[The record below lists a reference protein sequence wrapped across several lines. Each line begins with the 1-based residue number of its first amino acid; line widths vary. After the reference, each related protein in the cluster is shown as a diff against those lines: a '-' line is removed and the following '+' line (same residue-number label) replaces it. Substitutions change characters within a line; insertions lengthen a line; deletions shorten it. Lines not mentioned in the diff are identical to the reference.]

1 LDISTAINTGYCG
14 RMSINQEAFKTEP
27 AALASRAYRTL
38 PAIAS
43 LLYPGLVWCGPAVY
57 PPLLL
62 MSFLPPVLCFVAAR
76 RLGVIERFPLAS
88 RVAYFGVGAPALFTF
103 LGGWLDSQKALPF
116 HRLGVWNSVGVWIL
130 LWAALAL
137 AVFLERP
144 SQRPERSPAR
154 SRTRLAFVHG
164 VSATLLV
171 AFVLVHLLNHLL
183 GAWSGSLHIAFMTAA
198 RVVYRFPLFEAT
210 LAIFLLFQMGSG
222 LALLWRKLG
231 DPITSWRDTL
241 RAASGAYLALFLL
254 SHLSAVFRAH
264 YLRHVDTNWIWLT
277 SDNLLT
283 SAWSA
288 RLVPYYFLSIVAF
301 GAHVSCALHRVLL
314 GHEVKETLADRAFS
328 VIAWS
333 TGAGAVIIMTGL
345 IGASMKN

>member
-1 LDISTAINTGYCG
+1 MASQAANI
-14 RMSINQEAFKTEP
+14 EP
-27 AALASRAYRTL
+27 AVLASRTYRTL

-62 MSFLPPVLCFVAAR
+62 LSLLPTVLCLAAAR
-76 RLGVIERFPLAS
+76 RSGVMDGFPLAL
-88 RVAYFGVGAPALFTF
+88 RVTHLGIGAPALFTL

-116 HRLGVWNSVGVWIL
+116 HRIGVWNSVGVWIL
-130 LWAALAL
+130 LWTALAL

-144 SQRPERSPAR
+144 SEWPERSPAH

-171 AFVLVHLLNHLL
+171 SFVLVHLLNHLL

-198 RVVYRFPLFEAT
+198 RVIYRYPLFEPV

-222 LALLWRKLG
+222 FVLLWRKLG
-231 DPITSWRDTL
+231 NSVTSWLDPL
-241 RAASGAYLALFLL
+241 RTASGAYLALFLL

-264 YLRHVDTNWIWLT
+264 HLRHQDTNWTWLT
-277 SDNLLT
+277 SSNLLMDD
-283 SAWSA
+283 WSA
-288 RLVPYYFLSIVAF
+288 RLVPYYFLGIVAF
-301 GAHVSCALHRVLL
+301 GLHVGCALHRVLL
-314 GHEVKETLADRAFS
+314 GHEVKEPLADRAFS
-328 VIAWS
+328 VIAWV
-333 TGAGAVIIMTGL
+333 TGTGAVIIMTGL
-345 IGASMKN
+345 ISASMKN

>member
-1 LDISTAINTGYCG
+1 M
-14 RMSINQEAFKTEP
+14 MSQVANTEP
-27 AALASRAYRTL
+27 VVLVSRAYRAL

-43 LLYPGLVWCGPAVY
+43 LLYPALVWCGPAVY

-62 MSFLPPVLCFVAAR
+62 LSLVPPVLCLAAAR
-76 RLGVIERFPLAS
+76 RLGVMDRYPWAS
-88 RVAYFGVGAPALFTF
+88 RVAHFGVGAPALFTL
-103 LGGWLDSQKALPF
+103 LGGWLDSQKWLPF

-130 LWAALAL
+130 LWAALTL

-144 SQRPERSPAR
+144 SKRPEPSPAHKR
-154 SRTRLAFVHG
+154 SRLAFVHG

-171 AFVLVHLLNHLL
+171 TFVLVHLLNHLL
-183 GAWSGSLHIAFMTAA
+183 GAWSGSLHLSFMAAA
-198 RVVYRFPLFEAT
+198 RVVYKSQLFEPI
-210 LAIFLLFQMGSG
+210 LVIFLLFQIGSG
-222 LALLWRKLG
+222 LVLLWRKLG
-231 DPITSWRDTL
+231 QPAPSWLDTL

-333 TGAGAVIIMTGL
+333 TGTGAVIIMTGL